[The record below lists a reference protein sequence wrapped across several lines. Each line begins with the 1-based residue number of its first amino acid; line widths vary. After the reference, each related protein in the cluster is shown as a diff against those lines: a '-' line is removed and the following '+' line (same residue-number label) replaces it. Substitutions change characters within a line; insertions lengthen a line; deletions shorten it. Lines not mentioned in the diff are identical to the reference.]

1 MEPSGY
7 SPSWRGQGTRLV
19 RAYSHAEPD
28 SHYPMGTLTE
38 HPRTHSHGPDGPV
51 MSPAPGPFEAVR
63 RHPFLTLL
71 PILLLT
77 GAAVALGLSREPT
90 YTSEARLS
98 VGELN
103 PSVQTAPGIVEANQQ
118 LASAYSRAV
127 KADAV
132 LRPVARELGISRDAA
147 AARLSAS
154 PVAESPILVIE
165 GTGASQREA
174 TEAADTASQAL
185 VRYIR
190 SLGADESSAERIL
203 ADLRDAR
210 VEEARAEDEVDLT
223 ETPETEAALENAR
236 LKVRALQQAYL
247 DETQGGATTPVQ
259 IINPADSATSDERSF
274 LKLAVTVGVLAGI
287 ALGVALA
294 TLRAAAR
301 HRREQ
306 RKRYELPAL

>member
-1 MEPSGY
+1 
-7 SPSWRGQGTRLV
+7 
-19 RAYSHAEPD
+19 
-28 SHYPMGTLTE
+28 MGTLTE
-38 HPRTHSHGPDGPV
+38 HPRTHSHAHDGPV
-51 MSPAPGPFEAVR
+51 VSSPPGPFEAVR

-77 GAAVALGLSREPT
+77 GAAIALGLTREPT

-103 PSVQTAPGIVEANQQ
+103 PSVQSAPGIVEANQQ

-132 LRPVARELGISRDAA
+132 LRPVERELGLARGAA
-147 AARLSAS
+147 ASRLSAT

-165 GTGASQREA
+165 GTGDTRGEA
-174 TEAADTASQAL
+174 TEVADTASQAL

-190 SLGADESSAERIL
+190 SLGADESSGERIL
-203 ADLRDAR
+203 DRLRDAR
-210 VEEARAEDEVDLT
+210 VEESRAEEAVDVA

-247 DETQGGATTPVQ
+247 DETQGGGTTPVQ
-259 IINPADSATSDERSF
+259 IINPADTATSDERSF
-274 LKLAVTVGVLAGI
+274 LKLAVTGGVLAGI

-306 RKRYELPAL
+306 RRRYELPAL